1 MDFEHPKFGKC
12 VVSELTQKQLEDFQ
26 IDVKGLLNEPLSV
39 WRGMTVRSAI
49 KRGFLVEP
57 AWKVED
63 VDTAKPSQI
72 IWISNCI
79 TKVVAEVTRVDPLS

>member
-1 MDFEHPKFGKC
+1 MEFEHEKFGKC

>member
-49 KRGFLVEP
+49 KHGFLVEP

-79 TKVVAEVTRVDPLS
+79 TKVIAEVTRVDPLS

>member
-1 MDFEHPKFGKC
+1 MEFVHEKFGKC

-79 TKVVAEVTRVDPLS
+79 TKVIAEVTRVDPLS

>member
-26 IDVKGLLNEPLSV
+26 IDVKGLFNEPLSV

>member
-1 MDFEHPKFGKC
+1 MEFEHPKFGKC
-12 VVSELTQKQLEDFQ
+12 VILEFNQKMLEDFHR
-26 IDVKGLLNEPLSV
+26 DMKTLDNEPLSV

-49 KRGFLVEP
+49 KRGLLVEP

-72 IWISNCI
+72 IWLSDCI
-79 TKVVAEVTRVDPLS
+79 TKVIAEAMSADPLP

>member
-12 VVSELTQKQLEDFQ
+12 VVSELTQKQLEDFHR
-26 IDVKGLLNEPLSV
+26 DMKALDNEPLSV
-39 WRGMTVRSAI
+39 WRGTTVRSAI

-72 IWISNCI
+72 VWISDCI
-79 TKVVAEVTRVDPLS
+79 TKVIAEVTRVDPLP

>member
-1 MDFEHPKFGKC
+1 MEFEHPKFGKC

-39 WRGMTVRSAI
+39 WRGTTVRSAI

-57 AWKVED
+57 AWKV
-63 VDTAKPSQI
+63 KM
-72 IWISNCI
+72 
-79 TKVVAEVTRVDPLS
+79 

>member
-1 MDFEHPKFGKC
+1 MDFEHTKFGKC

-79 TKVVAEVTRVDPLS
+79 TKVIAEVTRVDPLP

>member
-26 IDVKGLLNEPLSV
+26 IDVNGLLNEPLSV

-63 VDTAKPSQI
+63 VDTANPSQI

-79 TKVVAEVTRVDPLS
+79 TKVIAEVTRVDPLP